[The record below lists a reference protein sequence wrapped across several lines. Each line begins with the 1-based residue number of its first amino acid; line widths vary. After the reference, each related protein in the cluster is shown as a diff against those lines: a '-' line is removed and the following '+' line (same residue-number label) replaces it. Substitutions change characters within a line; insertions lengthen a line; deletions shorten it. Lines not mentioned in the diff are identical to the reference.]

1 MELLTVTVDTSTWI
15 AWLDKR
21 DSYKSV
27 DKMLDWHKNKLLEL
41 WNTSRVV
48 QDTSGMDSDQLDVLQ
63 RLFKDYGIGMSACPL
78 RWNYSR
84 WNGPDVFPGPAT
96 DYRPIEQIIEFRKLI
111 PEPTSLPKN
120 QIGNK
125 LWNKLGDY
133 DALKDHYEKNRDIF
147 VALDRHDIFHVNKR
161 PLYRQ
166 KLGLIILDPK
176 EFVASYGSFL
186 V

>member
-1 MELLTVTVDTSTWI
+1 
-15 AWLDKR
+15 
-21 DSYKSV
+21 
-27 DKMLDWHKNKLLEL
+27 
-41 WNTSRVV
+41 
-48 QDTSGMDSDQLDVLQ
+48 MDSDQLDVLQ
-63 RLFKDYGIGMSACPL
+63 RLFKDYGIGMSTCPL

-96 DYRPIEQIIEFRKLI
+96 DHRPVEQIIEFRKLV
-111 PEPTSLPKN
+111 PEPTTLHKD
-120 QIGNK
+120 QVGKK

-147 VALDRHDIFHVNKR
+147 VTLDKHDVFHLDKR

-176 EFVASYGSFL
+176 EFVASYGSSL